1 MLANPGE
8 RYHRVE
14 ILRAAWQNEYE
25 KLPTVATRARSLH
38 KRKRACPVARDGSI
52 LLGVRDRS
60 LPGMH
65 ARSTLVRLREGGMD
79 SRGLRSRHSHRRDC
93 MQWEASVIAM
103 APTCRDVRDPS
114 GHRMQVTEM
123 HYGISLKVIV
133 RKSTT
138 SEAFR

>member
-1 MLANPGE
+1 
-8 RYHRVE
+8 
-14 ILRAAWQNEYE
+14 
-25 KLPTVATRARSLH
+25 
-38 KRKRACPVARDGSI
+38 
-52 LLGVRDRS
+52 
-60 LPGMH
+60 
-65 ARSTLVRLREGGMD
+65 
-79 SRGLRSRHSHRRDC
+79 
-93 MQWEASVIAM
+93 MQWEASVITM